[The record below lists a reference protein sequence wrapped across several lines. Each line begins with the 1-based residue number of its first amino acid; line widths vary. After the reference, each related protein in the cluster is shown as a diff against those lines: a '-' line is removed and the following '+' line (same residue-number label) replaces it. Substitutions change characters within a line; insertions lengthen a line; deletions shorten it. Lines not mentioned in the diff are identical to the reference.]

1 MGPAKLYADLNSL
14 GFKVTRNEATQ
25 LYKDYC
31 EKFKPAVGF
40 LRGSGSLASR
50 QGWLANLNG
59 RRRYWKLPEGD
70 HFTNPKYKAHIAAI
84 EREGGNFKI
93 QSVNADLTKLSMTLI
108 RHEKKKLGYD
118 VEFINQV
125 YDEVVT
131 ETSEKHTKE
140 WHPIKQRL
148 MREAGERW
156 IKKVPVV
163 VEGDVG
169 PSWTK

>member
-1 MGPAKLYADLNSL
+1 MGPGKLHSDLNAL
-14 GFKVTRNEATQ
+14 GFKVSRDEATQ

-31 EKFKPAVGF
+31 QKFKPAVDY
-40 LRGSGSLASR
+40 LREAGKLAAKE
-50 QGWLANLNG
+50 GYLANLNG

-70 HFTNPKYKAHIAAI
+70 WDSNPKYKAHIAAI
-84 EREGGNFKI
+84 EREGGNFRI
-93 QSVNADLTKLSMTLI
+93 QSVNADLTKYSMTLM
-108 RHEKKKLGYD
+108 RWEKKKLGYD

-131 ETSEKHTKE
+131 ETAEKDSPN

-169 PSWTK
+169 PTWTK